1 MICQNLGYLEP
12 EQLKTAMVLNQD
24 TGMLLTKLIK
34 SLKSI
39 RSNCVNVNQK
49 VSHLLTN
56 F

>member
-34 SLKSI
+34 
-39 RSNCVNVNQK
+39 RVNCQVKCNVLEK
-49 VSHLLTN
+49 
-56 F
+56 